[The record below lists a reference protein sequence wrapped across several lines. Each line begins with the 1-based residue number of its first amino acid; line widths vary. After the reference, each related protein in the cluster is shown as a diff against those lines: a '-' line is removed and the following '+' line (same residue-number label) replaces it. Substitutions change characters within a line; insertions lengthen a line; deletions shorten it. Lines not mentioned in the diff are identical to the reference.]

1 MQDVTLNV
9 TQGVERVSVARRF
22 NVWLLLLIVVAVLLP
37 FMASNYFLFQ
47 CTLIAANSI
56 ALLGLNLL
64 TGYNGQLSLGHGA
77 FYAIGAYT
85 TAIMTNSFGVPYW
98 LTLPVAGALCFGA
111 GYGFGKPA
119 LRLQGLYLALST
131 FALGFCLPQILRYK
145 HLEEWT
151 GGVQGIVLMKPD
163 APFGLPISADHWL
176 FLFTLTLMGVL
187 FFAARNLL
195 SSPTGQALVAIRD
208 NPLAAS
214 AMGIDLARYKTMT
227 FGISALYTGIAGS
240 LTALA
245 VQFVSPDSFTSE
257 VSIFFLIGIVL
268 GGLASISGAIYGAIL
283 MQFLPAVAE
292 HASKAATSA
301 VFGLLLIAFVYV
313 LPFGIAGIIKWM
325 THRFRPSKTSP

>member
-1 MQDVTLNV
+1 MQDATLSA
-9 TQGVERVSVARRF
+9 TQAAVKLPRSRSF
-22 NVWLLLLIVVAVLLP
+22 VVALSLALLSVVLLP
-37 FMASNYFLFQ
+37 AVASDYFLFQ

-64 TGYNGQLSLGHGA
+64 TGYNGQVSLGHGA

-85 TAIMTNSFGVPYW
+85 TAVLMDKFNVPYFM
-98 LTLPVAGALCFGA
+98 TIPVSGLLCFVA

-131 FALGFCLPQILRYK
+131 FALGICLPQILRYK

-151 GGVQGIVLMKPD
+151 GGVQGIVLMKPG
-163 APFGLPISADHWL
+163 APFGLDMSPDHWL
-176 FLFTLTLMGVL
+176 FIFSVAIMVV
-187 FFAARNLL
+187 FFVVARNLL
-195 SSPTGQALVAIRD
+195 SGHTGQALVAIRD

-214 AMGIDLARYKTMT
+214 AMGIDLARHKTVT
-227 FGISALYTGIAGS
+227 FGISALYTGVAGS
-240 LTALA
+240 LSALA

-257 VSIFFLIGIVL
+257 VSIFFLVGIVL

-283 MQFLPAVAE
+283 IQFLPTVAE
-292 HASKAATSA
+292 HVSKAATPA

-313 LPFGIAGIIKWM
+313 LPFGIAGIIKQV
-325 THRFRPSKTSP
+325 THRFRPSNTSP